1 MSVRPQPVSYA
12 QHIRA
17 VLDHAAAVER
27 SLPSSLAPELTSLNA
42 RTKPSQ
48 SPQPPQPESP
58 PPEPLLS
65 IGGIPSVHDST
76 GLAAPG
82 GPYENAKYANAATW
96 HLYKALRDVHDG
108 RIQVPTEELR
118 GYVQAADNAARTAAQ
133 LAPILAELKAR
144 ALHTPSSLCGPVP
157 AASRARG
164 LVAGEPPLW
173 YINLR
178 SVEVHNWSVTA
189 RSAQGAE
196 RIKRCGRDACG
207 EVWGR
212 LS

>member
-144 ALHTPSSLCGPVP
+144 ALHTPSSLYLQHLAPVVWLL
-157 AASRARG
+157 ASRRCGTSTCGVWKCTIGQSRRAPRR
-164 LVAGEPPLW
+164 A
-173 YINLR
+173 R
-178 SVEVHNWSVTA
+178 SV
-189 RSAQGAE
+189 
-196 RIKRCGRDACG
+196 
-207 EVWGR
+207 
-212 LS
+212 